1 MKCCENVEHEIS
13 GVLALLCD
21 SVSCHFIPGHG
32 LTMATGPHPGARE
45 SWAMIYSSHCKLL
58 TAGPEHWTLDCPLR
72 MWHCITQ
79 DDFSDEY
86 TTVHCWTSHPPGI
99 MHSCPV
105 SDPSHALS
113 LTAVLRRCDERDYIM
128 LWSGCMFHSPR
139 CENFMRSDGVSPRVG
154 GNARPVCL
162 NSFGIGHGYFH
173 LLCNHKITFF
183 FLSSCIIWWGFPRM
197 RTSLTK
203 ILWGRK

>member
-13 GVLALLCD
+13 GVLALWCD

-32 LTMATGPHPGARE
+32 LTMATGPHPGAGE

-58 TAGPEHWTLDCPLR
+58 TAGLEHWTLDCPLR

-99 MHSCPV
+99 MTHLMLSICSIEKMWWAWLHNVVIRLHVPFPPVWKFYEIGWSKSASRWKCP
-105 SDPSHALS
+105 AS
-113 LTAVLRRCDERDYIM
+113 L
-128 LWSGCMFHSPR
+128 F
-139 CENFMRSDGVSPRVG
+139 
-154 GNARPVCL
+154 
-162 NSFGIGHGYFH
+162 
-173 LLCNHKITFF
+173 K
-183 FLSSCIIWWGFPRM
+183 
-197 RTSLTK
+197 
-203 ILWGRK
+203 